1 LYQPSSR
8 ESYYQLI
15 TLQVQTDL
23 VWFQKKKS
31 LKVVT
36 KKTILFE
43 EAGLF
48 GLLHLSV
55 YKERTIMRSFE
66 QGRLDVPPFNKT
78 KSQTKI

>member
-1 LYQPSSR
+1 MSVDYIASTNRFS
-8 ESYYQLI
+8 
-15 TLQVQTDL
+15 L
-23 VWFQKKKS
+23 VSKKKS

-55 YKERTIMRSFE
+55 YKARTIMRSFE
-66 QGRLDVPPFNKT
+66 QGLDVPPFNKT